1 MKRVLLLLPATT
13 YRAEDFLTAAA
24 RLMVEVVVGVDE
36 ASTLQGLQPHRLLTL
51 PFDDFSAAS
60 RVVQDFSRRHPID
73 AVVGVDDETT
83 VMAAAL
89 SAQLGLRHMCWEAAA
104 AARDKYQLRQ
114 RLSVAGVPVPR
125 FRRLPLDSDPHD
137 VAHSVRYPCVLKPL
151 FLSASRGVI
160 RADTP
165 TEFVRAFIRIRRILS
180 EPSVR
185 SRGQALAQYL
195 LVEDY
200 ISGGEVAVEGLV
212 AAGELHVLA
221 LFDKP
226 DPLEGP
232 YFEETI
238 YVTPSRLPAPTQQA
252 ILDCTERACAALGL
266 TEGPIHAELR
276 INAAGPWVIEV
287 AARTI
292 GGLCSRTLRFG
303 LGLTL
308 EELVLRHALGL
319 PIPTYERQ
327 SGASGVMMIPVPRRG
342 ILRDVSGLAEA
353 TSVPGI
359 EGVTITIH
367 RGEEVIPLP
376 EGSRYL
382 GFIFARAET
391 PESVEAALREAHR
404 RLTIVIED
412 APAHN
417 GSDEHP
423 GCEEP

>member
-24 RLMVEVVVGVDE
+24 RLGVEVVVGVDQ

-51 PFDDFSAAS
+51 PFDDVSEAL
-60 RVVQDFSRRHPID
+60 RVVQDFSRSHPID

-83 VMAAAL
+83 VIAAAL
-89 SAQLGLRHMCWEAAA
+89 SAQLGLTHISWEAAA

-114 RLSVAGVPVPR
+114 RLSVAGVPVPQ
-125 FRRLPLDSDPHD
+125 FQRLRLDSDPHD
-137 VAHSVRYPCVLKPL
+137 VAHGISYPCVLKPL

-165 TEFVRAFIRIRRILS
+165 AEFVRAFTRIRRILS

-185 SRGQALAQYL
+185 SRGRDLAQYL

-200 ISGGEVAVEGLV
+200 IPGSEVAVEGLIT
-212 AAGELHVLA
+212 AGELHVLA

-252 ILDCTERACAALGL
+252 IVDCTERACAALGL
-266 TEGPIHAELR
+266 TGGPIHAELR

-319 PIPTYERQ
+319 PIPTYGRR
-327 SGASGVMMIPVPRRG
+327 SGASGVMMIPVTRRG

-376 EGSRYL
+376 EGARYL

-391 PESVEAALREAHR
+391 PEDVEAALREAHR

-412 APAHN
+412 APAPD
-417 GSDEHP
+417 GSNAYP
-423 GCEEP
+423 GCEES